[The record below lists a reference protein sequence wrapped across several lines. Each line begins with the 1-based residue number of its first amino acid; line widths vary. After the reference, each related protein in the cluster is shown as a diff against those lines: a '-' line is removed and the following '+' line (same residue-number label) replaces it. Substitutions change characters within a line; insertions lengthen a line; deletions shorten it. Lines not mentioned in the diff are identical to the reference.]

1 MTLDIPQDPSQEII
15 IPAAPLKQLM
25 VDMLM
30 HKGMAADDADI
41 GASRLLEAD
50 LRGIHSHGSRAIDR
64 YLKAMDDGYINPRA
78 EFCIERE
85 TAAMAVVDGNMGLG
99 HVTSTR
105 AMQLAIQKAAAV
117 GTGTVAVKRSQHY
130 GAASVYTLLAVN
142 SGMIGYSTTNTAWAT
157 VAALGS
163 REAAVANNAF
173 SWAVPTRTGPPFVLD
188 TACAV
193 SSWGKV
199 QSLGMYGRR
208 IPEDWALDADG
219 HPTTDPAAVKTL
231 LPAAGARGY
240 GLAFMSS
247 VLAGPLVAGRM
258 PLHKSRA
265 VEQDGSEHFF
275 YAIDIKHFVEP
286 DEFYAEVEST
296 MADIRKLAPADGFD
310 KVRLPGELEWERQQR
325 WLIDGIPLHREHVKK
340 LETLAAEMRIEF
352 PWHES

>member
-1 MTLDIPQDPSQEII
+1 MTLDIPQDPSQEVI

-30 HKGMAADDADI
+30 QKGMTAEDADI

-64 YLKAMDDGYINPRA
+64 YLKAMDDGLIDPRA
-78 EFCIERE
+78 EFCIQRE
-85 TAAMAVVDGNMGLG
+85 TAAMAVVDGRMGMG

-105 AMQLAIQKAAAV
+105 AMLLAIEKAAAF

-130 GAASVYTLLAVN
+130 GAASVYTLLAVDA
-142 SGMIGYSTTNTAWAT
+142 GMIGYSTTNTAWAT

-163 REAAVANNAF
+163 REAAIANNAF
-173 SWAVPTRTGPPFVLD
+173 SWSVPTRTGPPFVLD

-208 IPEDWALDADG
+208 IPDDWALDAAG
-219 HPTTDPAAVKTL
+219 HPTTDPTEAKTL

-247 VLAGPLVAGRM
+247 VLAGPLVGGRM
-258 PLHKSRA
+258 PLHKSRQ
-265 VEQDGSEHFF
+265 VEKDGSEHFF
-275 YAIDIKHFVEP
+275 YAIDFRHFVEP

-296 MADIRKLAPADGFD
+296 MADIRKLTPADGFD

-325 WLIDGIPLHREHVKK
+325 WQAEGIPMHRDHVKK
-340 LETLAAEMRIEF
+340 LEGLAEDMQLNI
-352 PWHES
+352 PW